1 MECYKTILFWINIKN
16 NSEIYLIEFDGV
28 NFHTS

>member
-1 MECYKTILFWINIKN
+1 MEYYKTILFWINIKN
-16 NSEIYLIEFDGV
+16 NSEIYLIEFDRV